1 MPYKMVRELDTRRF
15 SVFMLLT
22 LFLAAFSN
30 IAYGTS
36 LMVETD
42 KESYFSDEHIT
53 ISGSGN
59 PGESVS
65 IIVEDDDTKI
75 FESTA
80 VVTQEGIFVM
90 TFLLSGTQPG
100 EYRVTAVIGLEEIIA
115 EFRILDGESKLA
127 HDLLELL
134 SMSREKTLD
143 MLELEEGSP
152 VYVERYYEKFQI
164 AEEIAEEAHA
174 MFNEGEYQ
182 EAAHMVTEALR
193 LYSESI
199 KLAEDVE
206 EKPEEEDF
214 EEDVKR
220 ILELKD
226 ALERTY
232 SYLEKVRMASAEFEE
247 DGFDV
252 SHVNSLI
259 EEGLQLMQSV
269 EEYLGEGKV
278 DEAENLISET
288 KNLLHKAME
297 LIHEMNEFNKIE
309 KARKFLTE
317 TEDRLDLMEERIT
330 NILGNIGVSEPILNE
345 VSSVFENAK
354 LGIEEVKI
362 LLETG
367 EFKEAIDEFKEVFD
381 DTEEGLDI
389 VDEFDG
395 TRREI
400 LGDVEELEAKIHYL
414 AERIETLRDFSVDIS
429 GFISKIEHA
438 RALLEKAV
446 QELEGGAVDVT
457 EELVEG
463 VEGLIRLIEDELE
476 YQYKKIRAEAE
487 LDIKEENT
495 LNATEPDEK
504 ELTVEA
510 WDESGVNDEHMLELF
525 MWIDKLEE
533 ELVRITG
540 RIDELGE
547 TGYNVSGLM
556 SRVDMA
562 KHMIQSAVEHLDK
575 GEWEPARMEISE
587 LVGLLEHIEFVLNS
601 VHGDVSDV
609 EANTVIDVKA
619 GEECDEESVKRFS
632 IELEELER
640 EFARMWDL
648 VESLGDKGASLEPH
662 LHYGQELFAE
672 LMELQPCDDA
682 AVIKTI
688 QLWDLFEDIE
698 VFSKAILENVEIV
711 EEVPEVAVWYYVLE
725 MSDEVYGK
733 FEWMVVKVF
742 EEDSRIV
749 FEEGQ
754 VYDCFLEWI
763 LSVNDEV
770 YEALHGRIISVN
782 WSNEEVVEWYFEGA
796 VPFSWSSSELDAFT
810 GEPHPMERLELSVT
824 FVEEA

>member
-1 MPYKMVRELDTRRF
+1 MVRELDKRSL

-22 LFLAAFSN
+22 LFFAAFGN
-30 IAYGTS
+30 IAHGIS

-42 KESYFSDEHIT
+42 KESYLADEHIT
-53 ISGSGN
+53 ISGSGS
-59 PGESVS
+59 PGESVN
-65 IIVEDDDTKI
+65 IIVEDDDTII
-75 FESTA
+75 FEST
-80 VVTQEGIFVM
+80 VVVSQEGIFVL

-100 EYRVTAVIGLEEIIA
+100 EYRVTAVIGLEKAAA

-143 MLELEEGSP
+143 MLALEEGSP

-164 AEEIAEEAHA
+164 AEEAAEEAYA
-174 MFNEGEYQ
+174 KFDEGKYQ

-199 KLAEDVE
+199 KLAEDL

-226 ALERTY
+226 TLERTY
-232 SYLEKVRMASAEFEE
+232 SYLEKVKMASAEFEE
-247 DGFDV
+247 DGLDV
-252 SHVNSLI
+252 SHVDFLI
-259 EEGLQLMQSV
+259 GEALQLLRSAEECLEEG
-269 EEYLGEGKV
+269 EV

-288 KNLLHKAME
+288 KNLLHRAME

-330 NILGNIGVSEPILNE
+330 NILGNIGVSELILTE

-354 LGIEEVKI
+354 LGIEEVKT

-367 EFKEAIDEFKEVFD
+367 EFEEAIDEFKEVFD

-400 LGDVEELEAKIHYL
+400 LDDVEELEAKIHYL

-429 GFISKIEHA
+429 GFITKIVRA
-438 RALLEKAV
+438 RSLLEKAV
-446 QELEGGAVDVT
+446 QELEGGAVDAT
-457 EELVEG
+457 EELVEEIKDL
-463 VEGLIRLIEDELE
+463 VRLLEDELE
-476 YQYKKIRAEAE
+476 YQYKKIKAEAE
-487 LDIKEENT
+487 LEIKEENT
-495 LNATEPDEK
+495 LNSNEPDEK
-504 ELTVEA
+504 EPTVEA
-510 WDESGVNDEHMLELF
+510 WDESGVNDEHKLELL

-533 ELVRITG
+533 ELVRIKG

-556 SRVDMA
+556 SRVEMA
-562 KHMIQSAVEHLDK
+562 KHMIQSAVELLEK

-601 VHGDVSDV
+601 VHG
-609 EANTVIDVKA
+609 E
-619 GEECDEESVKRFS
+619 
-632 IELEELER
+632 
-640 EFARMWDL
+640 
-648 VESLGDKGASLEPH
+648 
-662 LHYGQELFAE
+662 
-672 LMELQPCDDA
+672 
-682 AVIKTI
+682 
-688 QLWDLFEDIE
+688 
-698 VFSKAILENVEIV
+698 
-711 EEVPEVAVWYYVLE
+711 
-725 MSDEVYGK
+725 
-733 FEWMVVKVF
+733 
-742 EEDSRIV
+742 
-749 FEEGQ
+749 
-754 VYDCFLEWI
+754 
-763 LSVNDEV
+763 
-770 YEALHGRIISVN
+770 
-782 WSNEEVVEWYFEGA
+782 
-796 VPFSWSSSELDAFT
+796 
-810 GEPHPMERLELSVT
+810 
-824 FVEEA
+824 